1 MFETSVPI
9 AVPETEAPDPRRQ
22 LDDLV
27 AGARRGERWAWDAL
41 VERYRPLVRA
51 VASGY
56 RLNGRDV
63 EDVDQ
68 TVWLRLVENLD
79 RIREPRALPKW
90 LITTAGNECR
100 RLTRT
105 RQRTLLVGVLDEP
118 VQENGAEPPGAPETD
133 LLRRELTRTVQQGL
147 AELPVAQ
154 QQVLRLIASE
164 RQLISSRPVDEDLLG
179 GFGLRGFVGSF
190 DELAVDEHRA
200 GADERDQVWGVDR
213 APAVLGGLDQLER
226 HRQPGRA

>member
-1 MFETSVPI
+1 MFETSVSETTVPDS
-9 AVPETEAPDPRRQ
+9 ALPETEAPDPRGQ

-63 EDVDQ
+63 EDIDQ

-90 LITTAGNECR
+90 LNTTAGNECR

-105 RQRTLLVGVLDEP
+105 RQRTLLIGVLDEP
-118 VQENGAEPPGAPETD
+118 MQENGAEPPGAPETD
-133 LLRRELTRTVQQGL
+133 LLRRELAQTVQQGL

-154 QQVLRLIASE
+154 QQVLRLLASE
-164 RQLISSRPVDEDLLG
+164 RQLSYREISRILVIP
-179 GFGLRGFVGSF
+179 VGSIGPTRARG
-190 DELAVDEHRA
+190 LARLRA
-200 GADERDQVWGVDR
+200 TV
-213 APAVLGGLDQLER
+213 AVREYV
-226 HRQPGRA
+226 AC

>member
-1 MFETSVPI
+1 MTLQMASQRRDRDVRDLSFRDDR
-9 AVPETEAPDPRRQ
+9 AGPRRDGSTDARGQ

-79 RIREPRALPKW
+79 RIREPRALP
-90 LITTAGNECR
+90 LADHHG
-100 RLTRT
+100 
-105 RQRTLLVGVLDEP
+105 RQRV
-118 VQENGAEPPGAPETD
+118 PG
-133 LLRRELTRTVQQGL
+133 G
-147 AELPVAQ
+147 
-154 QQVLRLIASE
+154 
-164 RQLISSRPVDEDLLG
+164 
-179 GFGLRGFVGSF
+179 
-190 DELAVDEHRA
+190 
-200 GADERDQVWGVDR
+200 
-213 APAVLGGLDQLER
+213 
-226 HRQPGRA
+226 

>member
-1 MFETSVPI
+1 MFETSVSETTVPDS
-9 AVPETEAPDPRRQ
+9 ALPETEAPDPRGQ

-63 EDVDQ
+63 EDIDQ

-105 RQRTLLVGVLDEP
+105 RQRTLLIGVLDEP
-118 VQENGAEPPGAPETD
+118 MQENGAEPPGAPETD
-133 LLRRELTRTVQQGL
+133 LLRRELAQTVQQGL

-154 QQVLRLIASE
+154 QQVLRLLASE
-164 RQLISSRPVDEDLLG
+164 RQLSYREISRILVIP
-179 GFGLRGFVGSF
+179 VGSIGPTRARG
-190 DELAVDEHRA
+190 LARLRA
-200 GADERDQVWGVDR
+200 TV
-213 APAVLGGLDQLER
+213 AVREYV
-226 HRQPGRA
+226 AC

>member
-1 MFETSVPI
+1 MFETSI
-9 AVPETEAPDPRRQ
+9 SETAVLDPAMPETEAPDRREQ

-27 AGARRGERWAWDAL
+27 AGARRDERWAWDAL

-51 VASGY
+51 VAAGY

-90 LITTAGNECR
+90 LMTTAGNECR

-105 RQRTLLVGVLDEP
+105 GQRTLLVDALDEP
-118 VQENGAEPPGAPETD
+118 VQEHGTEQPDAPDTD
-133 LLRRELTRTVQQGL
+133 LLRRELAETLQQGL
-147 AELPVAQ
+147 AELPTAQ
-154 QQVLRLIASE
+154 QRLLTLLAGE
-164 RQLISSRPVDEDLLG
+164 RELSYREISRILVIP
-179 GFGLRGFVGSF
+179 VGSIGPTRARG
-190 DELAVDEHRA
+190 LARLRA
-200 GADERDQVWGVDR
+200 TA
-213 APAVLGGLDQLER
+213 AVREYVTC
-226 HRQPGRA
+226 

>member
-1 MFETSVPI
+1 MFETSVSETTVPDS
-9 AVPETEAPDPRRQ
+9 ALPETEAPDPRGQ

-63 EDVDQ
+63 EDIDQ

-90 LITTAGNECR
+90 LNITAGNECR

-105 RQRTLLVGVLDEP
+105 RQRTLLIGVLDEP
-118 VQENGAEPPGAPETD
+118 MQENGAEPPGAPETD
-133 LLRRELTRTVQQGL
+133 LLRRELAQTVQQGL

-154 QQVLRLIASE
+154 QQVLRLLASE
-164 RQLISSRPVDEDLLG
+164 RQLSYREISRILVIP
-179 GFGLRGFVGSF
+179 VGSIGPTRARG
-190 DELAVDEHRA
+190 LARLRA
-200 GADERDQVWGVDR
+200 TV
-213 APAVLGGLDQLER
+213 AVREYV
-226 HRQPGRA
+226 AC

>member
-1 MFETSVPI
+1 
-9 AVPETEAPDPRRQ
+9 VPETEAPDPRGQ

-41 VERYRPLVRA
+41 VERYRPLLRA

-63 EDVDQ
+63 EDLDQ

-90 LITTAGNECR
+90 LNITAGNECR

-105 RQRTLLVGVLDEP
+105 RQRTLLIGVLDEP
-118 VQENGAEPPGAPETD
+118 MQENGAEPPGAPETD
-133 LLRRELTRTVQQGL
+133 LLRRELAQTVQQGL

-154 QQVLRLIASE
+154 QQVLRLLASE
-164 RQLISSRPVDEDLLG
+164 RQLSYREISRILVIP
-179 GFGLRGFVGSF
+179 VGSIGPTRARG
-190 DELAVDEHRA
+190 LARLRVT
-200 GADERDQVWGVDR
+200 V
-213 APAVLGGLDQLER
+213 AVREYV
-226 HRQPGRA
+226 AC

>member
-1 MFETSVPI
+1 MLETSISETTVPDPTLL
-9 AVPETEAPDPRRQ
+9 PETEAPDRRGQ

-56 RLNGRDV
+56 RLNRRDV

-90 LITTAGNECR
+90 LMTTAGNESR
-100 RLTRT
+100 RVTRT
-105 RQRTLLVGVLDEP
+105 GQRALLVDALDEP
-118 VQENGAEPPGAPETD
+118 VQERETEQPGAPDTD
-133 LLRRELTRTVQQGL
+133 LLRRELAETVQQGL
-147 AELPVAQ
+147 AELPAAAAAAAHAARRRATAQ
-154 QQVLRLIASE
+154 LPGDQPYPRDPG
-164 RQLISSRPVDEDLLG
+164 RQHRADPRPQPRPAPRDRGRPGVRQGVGIVD
-179 GFGLRGFVGSF
+179 
-190 DELAVDEHRA
+190 LAVK
-200 GADERDQVWGVDR
+200 
-213 APAVLGGLDQLER
+213 
-226 HRQPGRA
+226 

>member
-1 MFETSVPI
+1 MFETSVSETTVPDS
-9 AVPETEAPDPRRQ
+9 ALPETEAPDPRGQ

-63 EDVDQ
+63 EDIDQ

-90 LITTAGNECR
+90 LNITAGNECR

-105 RQRTLLVGVLDEP
+105 RQRTLLIGALDEP

-133 LLRRELTRTVQQGL
+133 LLRRELAQTVQQGL

-154 QQVLRLIASE
+154 QRVLRLLAGE
-164 RQLISSRPVDEDLLG
+164 RQLSYREISRILVIP
-179 GFGLRGFVGSF
+179 VGSIGPTRARG
-190 DELAVDEHRA
+190 LARLRA
-200 GADERDQVWGVDR
+200 TV
-213 APAVLGGLDQLER
+213 AVREYV
-226 HRQPGRA
+226 AC

>member
-1 MFETSVPI
+1 MFETSVSETTVPDS
-9 AVPETEAPDPRRQ
+9 ALPETEAPDPRGQ

-27 AGARRGERWAWDAL
+27 AGARRGERCAWDAL

-105 RQRTLLVGVLDEP
+105 RQRTLLIGALDEP

-133 LLRRELTRTVQQGL
+133 LLRRELAQTVQQGL

-154 QQVLRLIASE
+154 QRVLRLLAGE
-164 RQLISSRPVDEDLLG
+164 RQLSYREISRILVIP
-179 GFGLRGFVGSF
+179 VGSIGPTRARG
-190 DELAVDEHRA
+190 LARLRA
-200 GADERDQVWGVDR
+200 TV
-213 APAVLGGLDQLER
+213 AVREYV
-226 HRQPGRA
+226 AC

>member
-1 MFETSVPI
+1 MRSQTASSQ
-9 AVPETEAPDPRRQ
+9 RRDRDVRDLDFRDHRARLPATASRRKHPTGGDQ

-56 RLNGRDV
+56 RLNRRDV

-90 LITTAGNECR
+90 LMTTAGNESL
-100 RLTRT
+100 RLTRNG
-105 RQRTLLVGVLDEP
+105 QRTLSSARSTSP
-118 VQENGAEPPGAPETD
+118 CRSTCRAA
-133 LLRRELTRTVQQGL
+133 RR
-147 AELPVAQ
+147 A
-154 QQVLRLIASE
+154 
-164 RQLISSRPVDEDLLG
+164 
-179 GFGLRGFVGSF
+179 
-190 DELAVDEHRA
+190 
-200 GADERDQVWGVDR
+200 
-213 APAVLGGLDQLER
+213 R
-226 HRQPGRA
+226 HRPAAP

>member
-1 MFETSVPI
+1 MALQMASASGGIVMFEASVSETTTVPDS
-9 AVPETEAPDPRRQ
+9 ALPETETPDPWAQ

-27 AGARRGERWAWDAL
+27 AGARRGERCAWDAL

-63 EDVDQ
+63 EDIDQ

-100 RLTRT
+100 RLMRT
-105 RQRTLLVGVLDEP
+105 RQRTLLIGVLDEP

-133 LLRRELTRTVQQGL
+133 LLRRELAQTVQQGL

-154 QQVLRLIASE
+154 QQVLRLLAGE
-164 RQLISSRPVDEDLLG
+164 RRLSYREISRILVIP
-179 GFGLRGFVGSF
+179 VGSIGPTRARG
-190 DELAVDEHRA
+190 LARLRA
-200 GADERDQVWGVDR
+200 TV
-213 APAVLGGLDQLER
+213 AVREYVTC
-226 HRQPGRA
+226 